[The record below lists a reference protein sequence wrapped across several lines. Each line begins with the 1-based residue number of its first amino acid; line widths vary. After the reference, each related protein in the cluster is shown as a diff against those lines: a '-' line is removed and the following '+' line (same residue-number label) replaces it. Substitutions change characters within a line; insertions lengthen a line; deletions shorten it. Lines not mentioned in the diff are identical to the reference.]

1 VVNPENQTEEEHRP
15 LQTFGDEPR
24 WSRRAR
30 SSCFLFDAHFLTN
43 IHYLYNESSTTKFN
57 TTLNHTYILKKS
69 LVKKHVYLSGCIS
82 MYDDLS
88 ADVSFSNAIPSTY
101 DIILSNSSSDRGS
114 VQVKSYSVVVGGSLA
129 LECEIYLHYWSTL

>member
-1 VVNPENQTEEEHRP
+1 
-15 LQTFGDEPR
+15 
-24 WSRRAR
+24 
-30 SSCFLFDAHFLTN
+30 
-43 IHYLYNESSTTKFN
+43 
-57 TTLNHTYILKKS
+57 
-69 LVKKHVYLSGCIS
+69 

-129 LECEIYLHYWSTL
+129 LECEIYLHY